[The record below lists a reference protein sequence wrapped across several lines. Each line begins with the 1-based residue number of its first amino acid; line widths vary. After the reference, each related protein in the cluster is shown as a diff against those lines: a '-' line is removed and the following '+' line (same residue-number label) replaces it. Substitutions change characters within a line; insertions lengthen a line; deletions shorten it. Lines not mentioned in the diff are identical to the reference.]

1 MIAIQKPY
9 NEILYRVTL
18 TGKNSRISRSKIR
31 NKQNVIIYLIN
42 SMNFFIVQTIP
53 SFILNVIMLVVKLI
67 GKLSIKDNLMLIVLL
82 F

>member
-1 MIAIQKPY
+1 MLLFIF
-9 NEILYRVTL
+9 
-18 TGKNSRISRSKIR
+18 
-31 NKQNVIIYLIN
+31 IN